1 MAIFTK
7 KILHIDLYKFKF
19 NILTSK
25 YITSIYF
32 NNLNIKGDCMA
43 NENQYKWGVVIVACM
58 AIFIIVLDSSAMN
71 VAISTLVVE
80 LNTTLSIIQAIIAL
94 YALIIASFM
103 LLGSKLQDI
112 LGRKKTF
119 LLGLIIYAIG
129 TTTATLSINS
139 GMLLIGWAVL
149 EGIGAAMIL
158 PATTT
163 IVGSSYKGKDRIT
176 AFGIWGGIA
185 AVGAAIGP
193 IVGGIF
199 TTFLTW
205 RLVFGMELVF
215 VALILIFRHY
225 LTESTPTLKWKDL
238 DVVGALLSIVSL
250 VLIVL
255 GILLLS
261 KPEYWAY
268 VATLLISGSIL
279 FIIFLLWQRRRI
291 NKDLEPLSDISLLK
305 NRLFGLG
312 IFNNIIQQ
320 IPLAG
325 FLFIIP
331 VFLQQVT
338 KADAFTTGLALLPAS
353 ITILIFSLL
362 GARLSSKLEPKY
374 IVMLGF
380 LISAVGTFI
389 LGGVFTV
396 NTQIVDIIPGT
407 VVFGVG
413 IGLLLSQLTNLTLS
427 AARNDQETDAAGF
440 LNAFKNLGYSMGT
453 ALIGVLL
460 LLGIFSGLTTGIES
474 SGLAG
479 NMTTEQIKSSLF
491 DYVEKMQTETP
502 QIPPEMVPQA
512 TQIVESTISSSMR
525 QTFNAL
531 TLILILGLI
540 TSIFIPKKK
549 MNP

>member
-1 MAIFTK
+1 MAQ
-7 KILHIDLYKFKF
+7 
-19 NILTSK
+19 
-25 YITSIYF
+25 
-32 NNLNIKGDCMA
+32 
-43 NENQYKWGVVIVACM
+43 ENQYKWGVVLVACM

-71 VAISTLVVE
+71 VAITTLVVE
-80 LNTTLSIIQAIIAL
+80 LNTTLSVIQAIIAL

-119 LLGLIIYAIG
+119 LLGLGIYATG
-129 TTTATLSINS
+129 TTIATLSINA

-163 IVGSSYKGKDRIT
+163 RVGASYEGKDRIT

-199 TTFLTW
+199 TTYLTW
-205 RLVFGMELVF
+205 RLVFASELIF

-225 LTESTPTLKWKDL
+225 LTESKPALKWKDL
-238 DVVGALLSIVSL
+238 DIVGALLSIFSL
-250 VLIVL
+250 ILIVL
-255 GILLLS
+255 GILLLT
-261 KPEYWAY
+261 KPEFWAY
-268 VATLLISGSIL
+268 VATLLISGFIL
-279 FIIFLLWQRRRI
+279 FVIFLLWQRMRI
-291 NKDLEPLSDISLLK
+291 NKDLEHLSDISLLK

-312 IFNNIIQQ
+312 NLNSVIQQ

-338 KADAFTTGLALLPAS
+338 KLNAFNTGLALLHAS
-353 ITILIFSLL
+353 ITILLFSLL
-362 GARLSSKLEPKY
+362 GAKLSSKLNSKY
-374 IVMLGF
+374 ILMIGF
-380 LISAVGTFI
+380 LISAAGTFI
-389 LGGVFTV
+389 LGGVFNL
-396 NTQIVDIIPGT
+396 NTQIVDIVPGT

-413 IGLLLSQLTNLTLS
+413 IGFLLSQLTNLTMS
-427 AARNDQETDAAGF
+427 AARTEQETDASGF

-460 LLGIFSGLTTGIES
+460 LIGVFFGLSDGIEA
-474 SGLAG
+474 SGLAE
-479 NMTTEQIKSSLF
+479 NMTNEQLKDCLF
-491 DYVEKMQTETP
+491 NYVETMQTEPP
-502 QIPPEMVPQA
+502 QIPSELVPQA
-512 TQIVESTISSSMR
+512 TQIVDSTISSAMR
-525 QTFNAL
+525 QTFNTL
-531 TLILILGLI
+531 TLILLLGFI
-540 TSIFIPKKK
+540 TSIFIPKNREL
-549 MNP
+549 NP

>member
-1 MAIFTK
+1 MAQ
-7 KILHIDLYKFKF
+7 
-19 NILTSK
+19 
-25 YITSIYF
+25 
-32 NNLNIKGDCMA
+32 
-43 NENQYKWGVVIVACM
+43 ENQNKWGVVIVACM

-71 VAISTLVVE
+71 VAITTLVVE
-80 LNTTLSIIQAIIAL
+80 LNTTLSVIQAIIAL

-119 LLGLIIYAIG
+119 LLGLGIYATG
-129 TTTATLSINS
+129 TTIATLSLNA

-163 IVGSSYKGKDRIT
+163 IVGASYKGKDRIT

-199 TTFLTW
+199 TTYLTW
-205 RLVFGMELVF
+205 RLVFASELIF

-225 LTESTPTLKWKDL
+225 LTESKPALKWKDL
-238 DVVGALLSIVSL
+238 DIVGALLSIFSL
-250 VLIVL
+250 ILIVL
-255 GILLLS
+255 GILLLT

-279 FIIFLLWQRRRI
+279 FLIFLLWQKRRI

-312 IFNNIIQQ
+312 NLNSVIQQ

-338 KADAFTTGLALLPAS
+338 KLNAFNTGLALLPAS
-353 ITILIFSLL
+353 ITILLFSLL
-362 GARLSSKLEPKY
+362 GAKLSSKLNSKY
-374 IVMLGF
+374 ILMIGF
-380 LISAVGTFI
+380 LISAAGTFI
-389 LGGVFTV
+389 LGGVFNL
-396 NTQIVDIIPGT
+396 NTQIVDIVPGT

-413 IGLLLSQLTNLTLS
+413 IGLLLSQLTNLTMS
-427 AARNDQETDAAGF
+427 AVRTEQETDASGF

-460 LLGIFSGLTTGIES
+460 LIGVFYGLSAGIEA
-474 SGLAG
+474 SGLAE
-479 NMTTEQIKSSLF
+479 NMTTEQIQDSLF
-491 DYVEKMQTETP
+491 NYVETMQTEPP
-502 QIPPEMVPQA
+502 QIPSELVPQA
-512 TQIVESTISSSMR
+512 TQIIDSTISSAMK

-531 TLILILGLI
+531 TLILLLGFI
-540 TSIFIPKKK
+540 TSIFIPKNREL
-549 MNP
+549 NP